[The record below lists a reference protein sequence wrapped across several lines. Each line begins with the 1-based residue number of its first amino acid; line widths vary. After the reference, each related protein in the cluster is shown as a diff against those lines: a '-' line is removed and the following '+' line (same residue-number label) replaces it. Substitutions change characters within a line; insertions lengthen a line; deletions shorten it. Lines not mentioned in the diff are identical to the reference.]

1 MKKILFAAFVS
12 ASFLIACQSTEEEN
26 TSSSQNTT
34 TNTAATIPGT
44 DTQNAVAAPT
54 ATTIPSAAPVVAA
67 PVTAPPPVPI
77 AGASPK
83 VNPAHGLPGHRCDLQ
98 VGDPLPQAGSAPATQ
113 AQVVPAAPAGQAG
126 PTVQSIAPP
135 PPPANTSSPISGSKK
150 VNPAHGQPGHRCDL
164 AVGAPLN

>member
-1 MKKILFAAFVS
+1 LLFQFYVS
-12 ASFLIACQSTEEEN
+12 NGRLSCQLYQRSADLFLGVPFNIASYALLVLMIAQ
-26 TSSSQNTT
+26 
-34 TNTAATIPGT
+34 
-44 DTQNAVAAPT
+44 V
-54 ATTIPSAAPVVAA
+54 
-67 PVTAPPPVPI
+67 
-77 AGASPK
+77 
-83 VNPAHGLPGHRCDLQ
+83 CDLQ

-135 PPPANTSSPISGSKK
+135 PPPANTGSPISGSKK